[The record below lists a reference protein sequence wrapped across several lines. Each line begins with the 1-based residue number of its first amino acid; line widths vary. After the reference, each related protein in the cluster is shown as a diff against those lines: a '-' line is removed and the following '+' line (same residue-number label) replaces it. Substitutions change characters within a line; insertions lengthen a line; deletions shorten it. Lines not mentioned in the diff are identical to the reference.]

1 MSTFGVLFRV
11 STYGESHGC
20 SVGCIVDGVPPG
32 LALSVGD
39 IQEQLRRRRPGQSR
53 LATQPQAA
61 GTRIYSG
68 LVLASLLEFV
78 QFCTNLLSFWAL
90 DSFVALHGLACDD
103 CDDRSEQD
111 LVEIESGVE
120 GGITLGTP
128 IALRIRNED
137 VRKYEYMAACRYPR
151 PGHADLVYLCKYGCH
166 ASSGGG
172 RSSARE
178 TAARVAAGA
187 IADKYLREV
196 CGIEIVAFVS
206 SIGRVHMEPRAVQR
220 QVWREQ
226 QRLERQGQLDVQ
238 LKTERIM
245 HLGESAEDKNVY
257 KDVLKNVQDNLEK
270 EKDLSD
276 EDESEEDEVVR
287 AEFLSFLA
295 GVTREQVDGSLV
307 RCPDAVASAK
317 MVKRVERARQSG
329 DSVGGTITCVVRNL
343 PVGLGEPC
351 FDKLEAKLAH
361 AMLSIPST
369 RGFEIGSGFK
379 GAEVSGSKHNDMYVL
394 GQRVQQ
400 QGATVV
406 PPRTALRTVTNNS
419 GGILG
424 GISNGEHLF
433 FKVAF
438 KPPASIRKPQVTAMY
453 DGVEG
458 VLEIQGRHDP
468 NVVPRAVPIV
478 ESMTALVIMDALMI
492 QLSRQTARGFLP
504 LIDARIL

>member
-1 MSTFGVLFRV
+1 M
-11 STYGESHGC
+11 
-20 SVGCIVDGVPPG
+20 
-32 LALSVGD
+32 
-39 IQEQLRRRRPGQSR
+39 
-53 LATQPQAA
+53 
-61 GTRIYSG
+61 
-68 LVLASLLEFV
+68 
-78 QFCTNLLSFWAL
+78 
-90 DSFVALHGLACDD
+90 
-103 CDDRSEQD
+103 
-111 LVEIESGVE
+111 EIESGVE
-120 GGITLGTP
+120 GGVTLGTP

-137 VRKYEYMAACRYPR
+137 ARKHDYLSVCKYPR

-187 IADKYLREV
+187 IAEKYLREV
-196 CGIEIVAFVS
+196 CGIGIVAFVS
-206 SIGRVHMEPRAVQR
+206 SIGRIHMDLEAMQR
-220 QVWREQ
+220 QTLQEKQKSGQ
-226 QRLERQGQLDVQ
+226 QEHLETQLGAQ
-238 LKTERIM
+238 QAM
-245 HLGESAEDKNVY
+245 HLRRSAKEENACKG
-257 KDVLKNVQDNLEK
+257 VLENAQDGAEK
-270 EKDLSD
+270 EKDYLDEDRSD
-276 EDESEEDEVVR
+276 EEEVVT

-295 GVTREQVDGSLV
+295 GITREQVDKSLV

-317 MVKRVERARQSG
+317 MIERVERARQCG
-329 DSVGGTITCVVRNL
+329 DSVGGTVTCVVRNL

-379 GAEVSGSKHNDMYVL
+379 GSETSGSKHNDIYVL
-394 GQRVQQ
+394 GQQVQN
-400 QGATVV
+400 QGASVI
-406 PPRTALRTVTNNS
+406 PSRTALRTATNNS
-419 GGILG
+419 GGVLG
-424 GISNGEHLF
+424 GISNGEHVF

-438 KPPASIRKPQVTAMY
+438 KPPASIGKPQVTAMY

-492 QLSRQTARGFLP
+492 QLSRQTARSFLP
-504 LIDARIL
+504 SMDKRIL